1 MTKRSTPRRSRA
13 KILNRASVPSA
24 IRRQF
29 GLSGDPHRVTPAEAG
44 VAEMLVA
51 LYHTFDSPLD
61 HATLWAWHRMLMRGR
76 PALAV
81 SGGYRQHAEA
91 MQVVSGSV
99 PTRIVTDQRYSMSR
113 ACWPV
118 ERVRCPRLSCLN

>member
-1 MTKRSTPRRSRA
+1 
-13 KILNRASVPSA
+13 
-24 IRRQF
+24 
-29 GLSGDPHRVTPAEAG
+29 
-44 VAEMLVA
+44 MLVA

-61 HATLWAWHRMLMRGR
+61 HATLWAWHRMLMRER

-99 PTRIVTDQRYSMSR
+99 PTRIVTDQRYGRDVARHPQHDDDLQHAAYWRTAESARKWRR
-113 ACWPV
+113 AAISSGV
-118 ERVRCPRLSCLN
+118 VRLPDR